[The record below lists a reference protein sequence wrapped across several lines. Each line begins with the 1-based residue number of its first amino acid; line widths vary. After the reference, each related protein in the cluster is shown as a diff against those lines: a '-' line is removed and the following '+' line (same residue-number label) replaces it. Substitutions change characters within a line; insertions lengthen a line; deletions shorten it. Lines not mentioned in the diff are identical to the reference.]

1 MMDKET
7 IKEFFKLTKWKIYIS
22 IIFCTLAIFIL
33 ATYGMCIG
41 CPSNLILDTLLYGLS
56 LPLILL
62 ILLWSS
68 LFAALPKIF
77 SIFLGFI
84 TTVIYWYFLSCIV
97 IFVWNNL
104 RRGKSRNLDE
114 TLSTKDK
121 VKIGL
126 AILIAVI
133 IFICALLFFF

>member
-22 IIFCTLAIFIL
+22 VIFCALAIFIL

-41 CPSNLILDTLLYGLS
+41 CPSNLILDTLLYGLL
-56 LPLILL
+56 LPL

-68 LFAALPKIF
+68 LFAALLKIF

-84 TTVIYWYFLSCIV
+84 TVIYWYFLSCIV

-114 TLSTKDK
+114 TLSTEDK

-126 AILIAVI
+126 VILIAVI

>member
-22 IIFCTLAIFIL
+22 VIFCALAIFIL

-62 ILLWSS
+62 WPS

-84 TTVIYWYFLSCIV
+84 TVIYWYFLSCIV
-97 IFVWNNL
+97 IFIWNNL
-104 RRGKSRNLDE
+104 MKRKSRKLDE
-114 TLSTKDK
+114 TLSTEDK

>member
-62 ILLWSS
+62 WPS

-84 TTVIYWYFLSCIV
+84 TVIYWYFLSCIV

-121 VKIGL
+121 VEIGL